1 MASVLTA
8 RSLLLHRSGPS
19 PFPSPPSHSSSIR
32 SGLPPL
38 SPRWE
43 RLQSGDGTR
52 ACACGD
58 GRYGVQRREALL
70 WIASSLVSSP
80 VVAAN
85 ALAEIDLQEEF
96 STYVDETNKF
106 RIAVPRGWTVGAG
119 EASGIKSVTAFYP
132 EEASDSN
139 VSVVITGIGPDFTRL
154 ESFGKVDEFAENL
167 VTGLDRSWQ
176 RPPGVAAKLI
186 DSKASNGLYYIEY
199 TLQNPGER
207 RRHILS
213 AIGMASNGWY
223 NRLYTVTGQFMDD
236 ESEKYRPQIEKTVSS
251 FRLT

>member
-1 MASVLTA
+1 MASVLA
-8 RSLLLHRSGPS
+8 ACSLPFAS
-19 PFPSPPSHSSSIR
+19 PTHSSSIHFGIPR
-32 SGLPPL
+32 L
-38 SPRWE
+38 SHRWE
-43 RLQSGDGTR
+43 RVQSDEGTR
-52 ACACGD
+52 VCACGD

-70 WIASSLVSSP
+70 WIVSSVVSSP
-80 VVAAN
+80 FVAAN
-85 ALAEIDLQEEF
+85 ALAESDLREEF
-96 STYVDETNKF
+96 STYEDDTNKF
-106 RIAVPRGWTVGAG
+106 KISVPRGWMVGTG
-119 EASGIKSVTAFYP
+119 ETNSIKSVTAFYP

-167 VTGLDRSWQ
+167 VNGLDRSWR
-176 RPPGVAAKLI
+176 RPPGLAAKLI
-186 DSKASNGLYYIEY
+186 DAKAANGLYYIEY

-213 AIGMASNGWY
+213 VVGMAFNGWY

-236 ESEKYRPQIEKTVSS
+236 EPEKYRSQIEKAVSS